1 MGLGCTQ
8 NAEAVYKIKVQGHLD
23 PSWSDWFDGMTIISK
38 NDETLLVGVIPD
50 QSALLGLLMKIGHL
64 NLNLLSV
71 QRLGWHS
78 GWIKLE
84 ES

>member
-8 NAEAVYKIKVQGHLD
+8 NAEPVYEIKVQGHLD
-23 PSWSDWFDGMTIISK
+23 PSWSDWFDGMTIINK
-38 NDETLLVGVIPD
+38 NDKTLLVGVIPD
-50 QSALLGLLMKIGHL
+50 QSALLGLLMKISHL

-78 GWIKLE
+78 SRIKLE